1 MLDTLRERG
10 GRDIS
15 PEEMA
20 RVKDLPLFH
29 NLSQDD
35 ISGLFANAATV
46 ESGREEIL
54 YEEGD
59 VANRFYILLEGNV
72 ELFTRSSSQRESIIE
87 ILTPGDV
94 FDIAAIFE
102 DKKFPTGA
110 KVMETATLV
119 IVDAEHFM
127 STLSANVDVVLDM
140 MASMSKHLKGL
151 VKQVSELKLMTTG
164 QRLGSFIL
172 GLTDIE
178 SGEVTVQLPYDKKML
193 ASLLGMQPESLS
205 RAFGKLKEV
214 GVVSRSNMIGIDNIA
229 RLREFCRESVPG

>member
-1 MLDTLRERG
+1 MLDALRDRG

-15 PEEMA
+15 SGEMN

-29 NLSQDD
+29 NLSEADL
-35 ISGLFANAATV
+35 SGLFSRAVTI
-46 ESGREEIL
+46 ETSREEIL

-59 VANRFYILLEGNV
+59 IADRFYILMDGNV
-72 ELFTRSSSQRESIIE
+72 ELFTRSSNQRESIIE
-87 ILTPGDV
+87 ILMPGEV

-102 DKKFPTGA
+102 DRKFPTGA
-110 KVMETATLV
+110 KVTEKATLV
-119 IVDAEHFM
+119 VVDAAHFI
-127 STLSANVDVVLDM
+127 STLADNVDVILDM
-140 MASMSKHLKGL
+140 MSSMSRHLKGL

-172 GLTDIE
+172 GLTDVE

-205 RAFGKLKEV
+205 RAFGKLREV